1 MKILKRIGSEDEIE
15 KERKIVEKKKK
26 RGEEKW

>member
-26 RGEEKW
+26 RGEEK